1 MSIDERPLEEHWR
14 ELVSAALLGTDRRR
28 PPALPNG
35 PLADTVD
42 DLVRPDDA
50 SRMIAAVAA
59 MAAARRA
66 SFVPLDA
73 EPLLQ
78 PPERDDRPM
87 CSPTAT
93 HTWRSIIAEW
103 SVLEDEWMLT
113 LIELGYRLGPDLM
126 VEMLVRHRNDA
137 VRRTR
142 VAIAAG
148 PLAGWLSDH
157 LPELQTKKAAAVK
170 TVSAEAVATLPELAI
185 PPELAELLVL
195 DAHTFV
201 QRLLPGFESLEYG
214 PAHRAVLVN
223 LLARCRPEVLVD
235 AEAALLTVRT
245 GLAVALA
252 DLCRLRHRMLS
263 ELTEF
268 SP

>member
-1 MSIDERPLEEHWR
+1 M
-14 ELVSAALLGTDRRR
+14 AAR
-28 PPALPNG
+28 
-35 PLADTVD
+35 
-42 DLVRPDDA
+42 
-50 SRMIAAVAA
+50 AA

-113 LIELGYRLGPDLM
+113 LIELGYRLGPELM

-201 QRLLPGFESLEYG
+201 QRLLPGFESTAPCSSTCWHVAGRRCSSMPRQHSSPFARGWLSRW
-214 PAHRAVLVN
+214 PISAVSGT
-223 LLARCRPEVLVD
+223 AC
-235 AEAALLTVRT
+235 
-245 GLAVALA
+245 
-252 DLCRLRHRMLS
+252 
-263 ELTEF
+263 
-268 SP
+268 